1 MKTLKFLILFL
12 IVFVAGFFLGQ
23 SLQLAQNTTA
33 SQNSGAIQENQTVV
47 RLQFSGSE
55 LTEFQNVKF
64 QTGQTV
70 LDILKKL
77 AQDNNLVLELK
88 DYAGLGTMVN
98 KIGELTNGQDNKYW
112 QYYVNGQYSQT
123 GADKYPLKNNDVIEW
138 RFAPSTFNQPVN

>member
-33 SQNSGAIQENQTVV
+33 GQNSGAVQENQTVL
-47 RLQFSGSE
+47 RLQFGESE
-55 LTEFQNVKF
+55 LTEFQNIKF
-64 QTGQTV
+64 QNGQTV
-70 LDILKKL
+70 LDILKQL
-77 AQDNNLVLELK
+77 TQDNNITLELK

-112 QYYVNGQYSQT
+112 QYYINDQYSQT
-123 GADKYPLKNNDVIEW
+123 GADKYQLKNNDIIEW
-138 RFAPSTFNQPVN
+138 RFAPSTFNQPEN